1 MFTAI
6 IIIVKLSISPF
17 SAISFCFGILGKCMI
32 IVYLY
37 DGLTLL
43 PLQNISLYIEYH
55 FFVLNYILPNISTM

>member
-17 SAISFCFGILGKCMI
+17 SAISFCFGILGKCMMI

-43 PLQNISLYIEYH
+43 PLQNISLYI
-55 FFVLNYILPNISTM
+55 